1 MQNWLQKPEGLPSS
15 ENTRV
20 LPRTQNKHPRQK
32 FCPNKKNESNG
43 YNSTLHFNN
52 RLENRTVG
60 SETTT
65 LQILFA
71 ER

>member
-32 FCPNKKNESNG
+32 FCPNKKNESKG
-43 YNSTLHFNN
+43 TAARCTLATQQEHPPPRGARELTGGEGN
-52 RLENRTVG
+52 
-60 SETTT
+60 
-65 LQILFA
+65 
-71 ER
+71 